1 MIDEIILHRWIPEFS
16 NVLHSIFFLTDQNL
30 SEKVI
35 VLGSYRNY
43 QLNMQPKTSTPK
55 LHLCSIQGTQD
66 FKNSGII

>member
-1 MIDEIILHRWIPEFS
+1 MFFIQH
-16 NVLHSIFFLTDQNL
+16 FFLTDQNL

-35 VLGSYRNY
+35 VLGSCRNY